1 MSLNQQFEGGAGG
14 SYVKLNTE
22 DDADKAP
29 IVVPAVVV
37 EPTIIANIAQ
47 DLHPVESFAD
57 HKARGA
63 V

>member
-37 EPTIIANIAQ
+37 EPTVIFFSQTPHRTCIQ
-47 DLHPVESFAD
+47 
-57 HKARGA
+57 
-63 V
+63 

>member
-37 EPTIIANIAQ
+37 EPTVIFFSQ
-47 DLHPVESFAD
+47 TPH
-57 HKARGA
+57 RT
-63 V
+63 